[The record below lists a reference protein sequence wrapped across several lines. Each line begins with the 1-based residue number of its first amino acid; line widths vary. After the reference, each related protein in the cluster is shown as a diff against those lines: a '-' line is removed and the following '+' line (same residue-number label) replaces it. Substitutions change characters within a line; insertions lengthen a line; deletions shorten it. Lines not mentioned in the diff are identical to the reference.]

1 MNGEERDIC
10 AFAADAGT
18 ERLLR
23 EALDGQ
29 EGGVHRGDMAAAIKH
44 LTGTPSPRV
53 VIVDLDGTQFPAGSI
68 HELAGVCEF
77 GTKVIAVGSNDT
89 ARLARELLT
98 TGVNDYLPKPVSVRE
113 IRESV
118 RIALEGEGAP
128 PRLHAGRVIAFTG
141 CGGGCGATTLAAVTV
156 QASAA
161 RGSYVSALD
170 LDRTFGALPWMLDVE
185 PAAGLDELFGLL
197 AQAEPSGSDMIDSV
211 CAAAGPRISVYGY
224 RPGDGVPPVPGA
236 AALHWLTEHL
246 ANRSHL
252 VVVDGM
258 SDADTLFPVLENA
271 DERVLVYEPTLV
283 SLNHVAH
290 TLALLGEGRDAILV
304 ENHTRARK
312 SALAPKQIS
321 HALAGREPDFTIP
334 FEPKLPGAANRG
346 TPDGSLGRSY
356 RKALDRLVES
366 LTRPT
371 VSLAAAAGADPE
383 PAQVSG

>member
-1 MNGEERDIC
+1 MNGEDRDIC
-10 AFAADAGT
+10 AFAADADT
-18 ERLLR
+18 ERILR
-23 EALDGQ
+23 EALDGRQ
-29 EGGVHRGDMAAAIKH
+29 DGGVHRGDMAAAIKH
-44 LTGTPSPRV
+44 LTGASSPQV
-53 VIVDLDGTQFPAGSI
+53 VIVDLDGSRFPAGSI

-98 TGVNDYLPKPVSVRE
+98 TGVSDYLPKPVSVHE

-118 RIALEGEGAP
+118 RTALEGEGAP
-128 PRLHAGRVIAFTG
+128 ARLHAGRVVAFTG

-170 LDRTFGALPWMLDVE
+170 LGRTFGALPWMLDVE
-185 PAAGLDELFGLL
+185 PSTGLDELLGMI
-197 AQAEPSGSDMIDSV
+197 APDPSSGAEMIDSV
-211 CAAAGPRISVYGY
+211 SAAAGPRISVYGY
-224 RPGDGVPPVPGA
+224 RLGEGVPAMPSPA
-236 AALHWLTEHL
+236 AIHGLTEHL

-258 SDADTLFPVLENA
+258 SDADTLFSVLENA

-283 SLNHVAH
+283 SLNHVAY
-290 TLALLGEGRDAILV
+290 TLALLGDGREAILV

-312 SALAPKQIS
+312 SALSASQIS

-334 FEPKLPGAANRG
+334 FEPKLPGATNHGR
-346 TPDGSLGRSY
+346 PDGSLGSKY
-356 RKALDRLVES
+356 RKALDRLVEG
-366 LTRPT
+366 LTRPA
-371 VSLAAAAGADPE
+371 VSLAAAADP
-383 PAQVSG
+383 

>member
-1 MNGEERDIC
+1 MNGEDRDIC

-18 ERLLR
+18 ERILR

-29 EGGVHRGDMAAAIKH
+29 QDGGVHRGDMAAAIKH
-44 LTGTPSPRV
+44 LTGVSSPQV

-98 TGVNDYLPKPVSVRE
+98 TGVTDYLPKPVSVRE
-113 IRESV
+113 LRESV
-118 RIALEGEGAP
+118 RTALEGEGAP
-128 PRLHAGRVIAFTG
+128 PRLHAGRVIAFAG
-141 CGGGCGATTLAAVTV
+141 CGGGCGASTLAAVTV

-170 LDRTFGALPWMLDVE
+170 LQRTFGALPWMLDVE
-185 PAAGLDELFGLL
+185 PPAGLDELLGMI
-197 AQAEPSGSDMIDSV
+197 APDESSGMDMIDSV
-211 CAAAGPRISVYGY
+211 AAAAGPRISVYGY
-224 RPGDGVPPVPGA
+224 RPGEGLPPVPSA
-236 AALHWLTEHL
+236 AAVHGLTEHL

-258 SDADTLFPVLENA
+258 SDAETLFAVLENA
-271 DERVLVYEPTLV
+271 DERVLVYEPTLA

-290 TLALLGEGRDAILV
+290 TLALLGAGRDPVLV
-304 ENHTRARK
+304 ENHTRAPK
-312 SALAPKQIS
+312 STLSPKQVS
-321 HALAGREPDFTIP
+321 HALAGRAPDFTLP
-334 FEPKLPGAANRG
+334 FEAKLPGASNRG
-346 TPDGSLGRSY
+346 RPDGSLGRKY
-356 RKALDRLVES
+356 RKALDGLVES

-371 VSLAAAAGADPE
+371 VSLAAAAPADSV
-383 PAQVSG
+383 QVAG